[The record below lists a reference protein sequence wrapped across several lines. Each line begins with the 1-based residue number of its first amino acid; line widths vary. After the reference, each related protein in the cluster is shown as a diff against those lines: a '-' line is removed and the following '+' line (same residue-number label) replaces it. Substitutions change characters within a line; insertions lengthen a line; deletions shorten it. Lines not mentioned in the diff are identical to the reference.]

1 MVILQKLN
9 TWNVAGDCVKELIRP
24 RNCQKLLPPSRSHI
38 GHVETEDERQW
49 NKTQECIE
57 VFDYAFKQ
65 PGNDFDQEYR
75 KQLLFTFFG
84 HCSWAFCRMRQGV
97 CRRWEKGWALY
108 RWACTGIPKSEPV
121 PIRHFS
127 CTHFCPLSL
136 SKHLQ
141 ISNPKGITNSYSYSR
156 RQLKSIVLSESK
168 RNLIQQH
175 YCC

>member
-1 MVILQKLN
+1 MI
-9 TWNVAGDCVKELIRP
+9 LIR
-24 RNCQKLLPPSRSHI
+24 N
-38 GHVETEDERQW
+38 
-49 NKTQECIE
+49 IE
-57 VFDYAFKQ
+57 NNYF
-65 PGNDFDQEYR
+65 
-75 KQLLFTFFG
+75 FTFFG
-84 HCSWAFCRMRQGV
+84 HCSWAFCRMRRGV

-175 YCC
+175 YCCKILLLQVLLNSYTQFLLIRLANVFQVWTEDWNTCKYTDFIIQIQYSKDDQNMYNDD